1 MLLWCLFRSTKCYL
15 VVSNCKLISKAG
27 GKRVRR
33 IKQDKTPKNSLEGTG
48 KCKKFMMARSK
59 TVCAAMSGSKTDTI
73 LPNNPFTVLS
83 KIQKYINMIHGET
96 ILKVLP
102 KNTPNQ
108 L

>member
-1 MLLWCLFRSTKCYL
+1 
-15 VVSNCKLISKAG
+15 
-27 GKRVRR
+27 
-33 IKQDKTPKNSLEGTG
+33 
-48 KCKKFMMARSK
+48 MARSK